1 MAYHPA
7 LLNEVLSDHDEGD
20 DDEDDSATRL
30 SPRSRKRG
38 YTEPNNFDS
47 ALSPSRSVSNAE
59 PLNSQTGATP
69 KRSRLFKHRK
79 IIIRSKSKE
88 NCSPIT
94 SNLTVN
100 LLSELKKTNTTMGKL
115 AEKVKKA
122 EKRMRNMEKKVSSS
136 SSSSPSSS
144 KKTVSVPSGIRV
156 RKNIAI

>member
-1 MAYHPA
+1 MAYHSAA

-20 DDEDDSATRL
+20 DDENDSATCL

-38 YTEPNNFDS
+38 YTKPNSFDS
-47 ALSPSRSVSNAE
+47 ALSPSTSVSHAE

-79 IIIRSKSKE
+79 VIIRSKE
-88 NCSPIT
+88 NRSLIT
-94 SNLTVN
+94 SNTVN

-144 KKTVSVPSGIRV
+144 RKAVSVPSGIRV
-156 RKNIAI
+156 RKNIAS